1 MLEYTDKI
9 LGAFDKSDTT
19 GGINKSSY
27 TTVII
32 FKVKEDY
39 DHHHFNQAMEFH
51 HIEVKTLFATYW
63 SMKDTFT
70 VI

>member
-32 FKVKEDY
+32 YKVNKDCQNLN
-39 DHHHFNQAMEFH
+39 FNQAVEFH
-51 HIEVKTLFATYW
+51 HIEAKTLSATKW
-63 SMKDTFT
+63 AMKDKFT
-70 VI
+70 AI